1 MELSRFFSD
10 VGLRRKFTATEQ
22 LDNRK
27 ESNKK
32 SRSIWLTGG
41 MPNPTTFPILDATFT
56 LRDGQILTINKDL
69 MASALQYSAS
79 SGFPPLVKQL
89 QEMSEELHHPP
100 GGCERSVAVTLGSIH
115 GLSMAFTQ
123 LLNPGDSVLLQEP
136 CSIGVV
142 NALNVIRA
150 RIIPVTTG
158 DQGLEPSQLREA
170 LAKSASCP
178 AKVIYLNPT
187 ANNPTGTT
195 IDEASRREI
204 YSIACEH
211 DLIILED
218 DPYYFLHFCEKA
230 LPSFLELDI
239 EGRVVRFDSFS
250 KTVSAGLRIGYVT
263 GPKPLIER
271 IVMDVMSTVLHAS
284 VLPQVMLSEIL
295 RRWGLQGYLHHG
307 REVRDLYRERR
318 DIMQCAAERHLTGL
332 CEWRLASGG
341 MFFWIKVLGLEDSR
355 ALVEEKAA
363 RRGVVAVPGC
373 CFMVKEKDP
382 CSYLR
387 VSYSVVTPDEM
398 DKAFK
403 LLAKAIRE
411 ETMESE
417 NI

>member
-218 DPYYFLHFCEKA
+218 DPYYFLHFCEHLFKRAFSAYYTSATLQKA

-284 VLPQVMLSEIL
+284 VLPQ
-295 RRWGLQGYLHHG
+295 
-307 REVRDLYRERR
+307 
-318 DIMQCAAERHLTGL
+318 
-332 CEWRLASGG
+332 
-341 MFFWIKVLGLEDSR
+341 VLGLEDSR